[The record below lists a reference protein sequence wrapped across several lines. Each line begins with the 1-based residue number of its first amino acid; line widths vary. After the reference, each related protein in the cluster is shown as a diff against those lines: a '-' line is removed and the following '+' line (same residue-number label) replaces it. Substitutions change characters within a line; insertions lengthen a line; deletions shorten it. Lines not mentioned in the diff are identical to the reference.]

1 MTLLES
7 TDTMMPMTTST
18 SHRNQRSVCTTIS
31 LAWAVLLAPAVA
43 AVPASAENWPTY
55 RKDIHGGGVT
65 SEQLALPLA
74 LEWSHTT
81 ARAPAPAWKES
92 PAAHDYLHG
101 HYDLKA
107 RQNFDGCFQVAAVG
121 KRIYFGSSVSGAL
134 TCLNAESGD
143 EVWTFFT
150 DGPIR
155 LAPTVADGRVCFG
168 SDDGYVYCLDAGDG
182 SIVWQE
188 RAGPS
193 AAKMWGNERMISVWP
208 VRSSVLVDGDDVFWT
223 AGVLATE
230 GMFFCK
236 RKASDGT
243 GGWTVAPTRPHQ
255 GYLVATA
262 KHVIVPSGKT
272 SPAMYR
278 REDGGCEG
286 TLRKAH
292 RGGSWVLVA
301 ADESALYSGPT
312 LDNATHQFD
321 PVQRTVVASA
331 PGANCLVV
339 DQAGVYYGTDSEIV
353 ALARADR
360 NQLWNSKLVCP
371 FSLVK
376 AGRHLFAGGD
386 GEVQALDA
394 ASGDSIWNVS
404 VDGKAFG
411 LAVANGALYVSTDRG
426 SIHCFR
432 AIR

>member
-1 MTLLES
+1 MIFTTIS
-7 TDTMMPMTTST
+7 TPTKS
-18 SHRNQRSVCTTIS
+18 QRSVHSTSGLT
-31 LAWAVLLAPAVA
+31 WAGLLALAVA
-43 AVPASAENWPTY
+43 VVPASAEDWPTY
-55 RKDIHGGGVT
+55 RKDIHRGGVT
-65 SEQLALPLA
+65 SEKLPFPLT
-74 LEWSHTT
+74 LDWSHTT

-107 RQNFDGCFQVAAVG
+107 RQNFDGCFHVAVVG
-121 KRIYFGSSVSGAL
+121 QRVYFGSSVSGAL
-134 TCLNAESGD
+134 TCLDAESGN

-155 LAPTVADGRVCFG
+155 LAPTVADGRVYFG
-168 SDDGYVYCLDAGDG
+168 SDDGCVYCLNAGDG
-182 SIVWQE
+182 AIVWQE

-236 RKASDGT
+236 RNADDGT
-243 GGWTVAPTRPHQ
+243 GGWTVTPARPHQ

-262 KHVIVPSGKT
+262 KHVIAPSGKT

-278 REDGGCEG
+278 RDDGRHEG
-286 TLRKAH
+286 SLRKAH

-339 DQAGVYYGTDSEIV
+339 DQAGVYYNTDTQIV

-360 NQLWNSKLVCP
+360 SKLWITDLVCP
-371 FSLVK
+371 FALIK
-376 AGRHLFAGGD
+376 AGGHLFAGGD

-394 ASGDSIWNVS
+394 ASGDSPWDAS
-404 VDGKAFG
+404 VDGRALG

-432 AIR
+432 ATR